1 LEGPFSA
8 FLGFIAAGA
17 GAGFLGGCA
26 IFEGEKEAADDRDR
40 GERSERRQRAS
51 RVRAEHRSLR
61 KTLGGPRSA
70 FRATGRPRPRGDR
83 ASAAREAATAAR
95 HTEEPIA
102 TAAPRLASPRRR
114 PRARSRSRASR
125 GLGGNAETFAM
136 RGTALRRAT
145 RDARRRR
152 DRPPRGRRYR
162 ERCGHAPCWRAGTAF
177 VAARFKE
184 GESVGEGRPL
194 RIAQTRRFF

>member
-1 LEGPFSA
+1 MR
-8 FLGFIAAGA
+8 
-17 GAGFLGGCA
+17 
-26 IFEGEKEAADDRDR
+26 K
-40 GERSERRQRAS
+40 RSERRRETKRDGARPRRAS
-51 RVRAEHRSLR
+51 SSASTKR
-61 KTLGGPRSA
+61 KTLRGPPRGPRDG
-70 FRATGRPRPRGDR
+70 TPPRPRGDR
-83 ASAAREAATAAR
+83 ASAVREAATAAR
-95 HTEEPIA
+95 HTEEPVT

-125 GLGGNAETFAM
+125 GLGGNAETFAT

-145 RDARRRR
+145 RDARRRH

-184 GESVGEGRPL
+184 GESVGEGRSL
-194 RIAQTRRFF
+194 HHRANAKVFLIINGGTRFGRLSD